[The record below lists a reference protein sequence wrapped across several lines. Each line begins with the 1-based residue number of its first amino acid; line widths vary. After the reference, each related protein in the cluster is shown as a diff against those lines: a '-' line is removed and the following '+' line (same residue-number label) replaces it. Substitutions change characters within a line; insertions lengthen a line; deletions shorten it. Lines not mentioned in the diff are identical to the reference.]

1 MPEEKSTSSSSK
13 SPCLVGGPQALYSS
27 SRILQ
32 QLSDTENFADI
43 DKLVKETAGLLKTD
57 TAFGSATDIQG
68 QIAEAI
74 ARTKIYGGDS
84 NVYLNILRS
93 ADLDSPEVVEVFSD
107 LMLRQQVTMHG
118 MNAVKNKMKS
128 LSKQIVDGVGKGM
141 DEVDIQDLELRLTST
156 QAQFR
161 NYMAYN
167 STLGTG
173 ASRLL
178 SQRKSSNISKAF
190 DALTENLGDK
200 YKSSLDGEA
209 FLQENNLN
217 SKLRA
222 KLQDQVKNLDD
233 DINVNPD
240 SVTIDEL
247 QTRIADDE
255 SLIKNQTDEI
265 NKLKKELQD
274 RKEQLKG
281 SNVKP
286 TEDPASLAL
295 ERQLKEGQQELIDTK
310 ELKDLRAELER
321 LRKSGGDV
329 TKTNIKIKEA
339 AYDQKFKRTEKIKA
353 SEIDTQKKYDKFVNQ
368 SLGSQKAR
376 TFAKRLYFAAQD
388 GREDAFLHMAGK
400 MSEKSGFT
408 KGLDMSLQWFMGNI
422 LSGPPS
428 YVLNGLSP
436 ILSRTLLKLERGTG
450 ALLSG
455 NTELLKATMSM
466 DSMFGNVKK
475 AFGMG
480 ASSFKTDSETLLGGA
495 RSMDPESAG
504 QGLGAF
510 HSSNFNSKFMSSN
523 PMVLIM
529 NTMNAITRLPFRING
544 SADVIN
550 KTFAAD
556 NYLNTHYRMEG
567 LKLVKNGNLSV
578 DELGAYVDKN
588 VRKMYNEDGSLFS
601 EERMMKAY
609 AKRAMDEGF
618 DETDPNAIARKHAEF
633 MDEKLGQIGDNLN
646 EMDILARRAEAFARE
661 STFTGESGPLTKL
674 LNSARDHIPLTKFL
688 IPFVNTPM
696 QILHFGWRRTLP
708 GVLIEEIA
716 PRITKGSKKFKAEFA
731 AASTIEQAARRG
743 RIATAVGTTG
753 ALAYYAN
760 NNRDSITGG
769 GPRNPAERKALESTG
784 WRPYSFVTT
793 DEEGNKTYTSYQRVD
808 PFATMIGIV
817 ADVAEFAEMNPRS
830 EDELSESMS
839 ALAFT
844 VAENMTDKSFL
855 RGLNNVLNIF
865 ADPET
870 YIPKTVRDIGAG
882 MAVPMFI
889 DKVKGYEGEQMIRE
903 NRSLSD
909 AILRKL
915 PIAEER
921 VPPKRTFLGEA
932 VYRQN
937 PLGLAGIFNPIYVSS
952 KKNDIVDEKI
962 QDMLYG
968 FSMPSANYLNH
979 ADTDMRKFYNENGRQ
994 AFDRFLELTST
1005 TKIAGRDLRTALK
1018 ALFKSSA
1025 YRAAE
1030 QNYQSAFEA
1039 GSSALEDP
1047 RVRLAKMVIGRYRS
1061 LAKRDVIAE
1070 FPELQQT
1077 VKQMKFQRAQL
1088 RNPIPTL

>member
-1 MPEEKSTSSSSK
+1 MPEETSSSS
-13 SPCLVGGPQALYSS
+13 SNPCLVGGAQALYSS
-27 SRILQ
+27 SRILK
-32 QLSDTENFADI
+32 QLSDTEDFADI
-43 DKLVKETAGLLKTD
+43 DKLVKETAGVMKQD
-57 TAFGSATDIQG
+57 TAFGSVKEMEG

-74 ARTKIYGGDS
+74 ARTQLYGGDP
-84 NVYLNILRS
+84 NVYLTILRS
-93 ADLDSPEVVEVFSD
+93 ADLNSPEVVEVFSD

-128 LSKQIVDGVGKGM
+128 LSKQISDGVDTGM
-141 DEVDIQDLELRLTST
+141 KEIDIEDLELQLTRT
-156 QAQFR
+156 NAQFR

-178 SQRKSSNISKAF
+178 SQRRSSNIMKAF
-190 DALTENLGDK
+190 DSLTTNLNDK
-200 YKSSLDGEA
+200 YKSALDGEA
-209 FLQENNLN
+209 FLQENKIT
-217 SKLRA
+217 SKFRT
-222 KLQDQVKNLDD
+222 KLQDNLNKLDD
-233 DINVNPD
+233 DINANPD
-240 SVTIDEL
+240 SVTIEEL

-255 SLIKNQTDEI
+255 QLINTQSKEIDELKQ
-265 NKLKKELQD
+265 KLD
-274 RKEQLKG
+274 ARKEELKD
-281 SNVKP
+281 SKVKP
-286 TEDPASLAL
+286 TDDPASNSLN
-295 ERQLKEGQQELIDTK
+295 RQIKEGQEEIADIK

-321 LRKSGGDV
+321 LRKKGGDTTGT
-329 TKTNIKIKEA
+329 TKQIKEA
-339 AYDQKFKRTEKIKA
+339 TERQKTKSQSKIKA
-353 SEIDTQKKYDKFVNQ
+353 SEIQTKKQYDQFVNQ
-368 SLGSQKAR
+368 SLGSKKAR

-388 GREDAFLHMAGK
+388 GQEDAVLHMASK
-400 MSEKSGFT
+400 MAEKSGFT
-408 KGLDMSLQWFMGNI
+408 KALDASLQWFMGNI

-436 ILSRTLLKLERGTG
+436 ILSRTLMKLERGVG
-450 ALLSG
+450 ALASG
-455 NTELLKATMSM
+455 NTDLFKATMSL
-466 DSMFGNVKK
+466 DSMFGSVNK
-475 AFGMG
+475 AWSMG
-480 ASSFKTDSETLLGGA
+480 AKAVKTDSESLLGGSRA
-495 RSMDPESAG
+495 LDPESAAH
-504 QGLGAF
+504 GLGAF
-510 HSSNFNSKFMSSN
+510 HSSNFNSKFMSSE
-523 PMVLIM
+523 PMVMIMDTM
-529 NTMNAITRLPFRING
+529 NTLTRLPFRLNG
-544 SADVIN
+544 GADVIN
-550 KTFAAD
+550 KTFAVD

-567 LKLVKNGNLSV
+567 LAKNLTG
-578 DELGAYVDKN
+578 DELGAYIDKN
-588 VRKMYNEDGSLFS
+588 VRKMFNEDGSLFS

-618 DETDPNAIARKHAEF
+618 DETDPTAIGRKHAEF
-633 MDEKLGQIGDNLN
+633 METKLNEIGGDLN
-646 EMDILARRAEAFARE
+646 EMDLLARRAEDFARE
-661 STFTGESGPLTKL
+661 STFTGESGPLTRL

-708 GVLIEEIA
+708 GMLIEEIM
-716 PRITKGSKKFKAEFA
+716 PRITKGTKQFKAEFEA
-731 AASTIEQAARRG
+731 LGPMEQAARRG

-769 GPRNPAERKALESTG
+769 GPRNPAERKALEATG

-793 DEEGNKTYTSYQRVD
+793 DEEGNKTYVSYQRVD

-817 ADVAEFAEMNPRS
+817 ADIAEFAEMNPRS

-915 PIAEER
+915 PIAEES

-932 VYRQN
+932 VYKQN
-937 PLGLAGIFNPIYVSS
+937 PLGLVGIFNPIYVASQ
-952 KKNDIVDEKI
+952 KNDIVDDKI

-979 ADTDMRKFYNENGRQ
+979 GDTDMRKFYNENGKQ
-994 AFDRFLELTST
+994 AYDRFLELTST
-1005 TKIAGRDLRTALK
+1005 TKIQGRDMRTALK
-1018 ALFKSSA
+1018 SLFKSSA
-1025 YRAAE
+1025 YKSAE
-1030 QNYQSAFEA
+1030 QNYKTAFQA
-1039 GSSALEDP
+1039 GAPGLEDP
-1047 RVRLAKMVIGRYRS
+1047 RVRLTKRVISRYRRI
-1061 LAKRDVIAE
+1061 AKRDVIAE

-1077 VKQMKFQRAQL
+1077 VRQMKIQRNQL
-1088 RNPIPTL
+1088 NNPIPTL